1 MLNSLFSTAVQLS
14 GRTFVLGQYLT
25 LAALSAT
32 LAAMPAIADTL
43 ESWRF
48 DAQQQRLDFATDEG
62 VQPVAQWVPNPDRIV
77 IDLPGIRLKR
87 PKIEQPVGGAIQN
100 VRIAQ
105 FDPFTTRLVV
115 ELAPGYRVDPQQVKV
130 VPTLPTRWSVQL
142 PKPEFV
148 TGAPESAGTLPVA
161 IAVATPPTDTFGGII
176 PQGQAL
182 TWLQQRLLALNT
194 GQYAALRPGMYF
206 LDLDT
211 GNYLSIGGDRNVP
224 TASVIKLPILIA
236 FFQDVEAGKIR
247 LDETLTMTRDMVVG
261 GSGYMQDRPVGSRFS
276 ALETASNMIITSDN
290 TATNMIIKRM
300 GGFEA
305 VNQRFRSWGLQHTV
319 VRNWLPDLGA
329 TNRTTARELVQ
340 VMAMVEQGKLL
351 SPAARSQAIH
361 ILRRVQNKRLLPVG
375 LGQGATIAHKTGYI
389 RSVLGDAGIIYMP
402 NGKRYLAAV
411 LVENNSIPST
421 ARGYIQEV
429 SRIVYAYM
437 EQAAGL
443 SVTRPSPAS
452 VPPFEGDTR
461 SGGEF

>member
-1 MLNSLFSTAVQLS
+1 MLNSLSSKITWIS
-14 GRTFVLGQYLT
+14 RRTIIWGQYLALT
-25 LAALSAT
+25 TLSAT
-32 LAAMPAIADTL
+32 LTVMPAIADTL

-87 PKIEQPVGGAIQN
+87 PKIEQSVGGAIQN

-105 FDPFTTRLVV
+105 FDPFTTRLVI

-148 TGAPESAGTLPVA
+148 TGLPENASTLPVA
-161 IAVATPPTDTFGGII
+161 IAVATPPADTFGGVI

-182 TWLQQRLLALNT
+182 TWLQQRLLTLTT
-194 GQYAALRPGMYF
+194 GKYAALRPGMYF

-261 GSGYMQDRPVGSRFS
+261 GSGYMQDRPVGSKFS
-276 ALETASNMIITSDN
+276 ALETATNMIITSDN

-300 GGFEA
+300 GGFHA

-351 SPAARSQAIH
+351 SPSARSQAIN

-389 RSVLGDAGIIYMP
+389 RSVLGDAGIVYMP

-437 EQAAGL
+437 EQVADL
-443 SVTRPSPAS
+443 SVTRPVPDS
-452 VPPFEGDTR
+452 VPTFEGDTR
-461 SGGEF
+461 PGGEF

>member
-1 MLNSLFSTAVQLS
+1 MLNSLSSTVAWIS
-14 GRTFVLGQYLT
+14 RRTIIWGQYLALT
-25 LAALSAT
+25 TLSAT
-32 LAAMPAIADTL
+32 LTVMPAIADTL

-87 PKIEQPVGGAIQN
+87 PKIEQSVGGAIQN

-105 FDPFTTRLVV
+105 FDPFTTRLVI

-148 TGAPESAGTLPVA
+148 TGLPENASTLPVA
-161 IAVATPPTDTFGGII
+161 IAVATPPADTFGGVI

-182 TWLQQRLLALNT
+182 TWLQQRLLTLNT
-194 GQYAALRPGMYF
+194 GKYAALRPGMYF

-261 GSGYMQDRPVGSRFS
+261 GSGYMQDRPVGSKFS
-276 ALETASNMIITSDN
+276 ALETATNMIITSDN

-300 GGFEA
+300 GGFHA

-351 SPAARSQAIH
+351 SPSARSQAIN

-389 RSVLGDAGIIYMP
+389 RSVLGDAGIVYMP

-437 EQAAGL
+437 EQAADL
-443 SVTRPSPAS
+443 SVTRPIPGS
-452 VPPFEGDTR
+452 VPAFEGDTR
-461 SGGEF
+461 PGGEF